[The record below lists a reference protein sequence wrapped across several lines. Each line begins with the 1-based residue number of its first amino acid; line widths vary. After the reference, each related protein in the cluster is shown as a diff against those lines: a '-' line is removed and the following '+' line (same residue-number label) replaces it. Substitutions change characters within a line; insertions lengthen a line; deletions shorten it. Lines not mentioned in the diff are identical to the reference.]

1 MSLGP
6 SPAVINEE
14 PETSSKHESSLL
26 AAPQI
31 PAQDLQSSPID
42 ESKWFG
48 FDNNAGD
55 DNTARRMSASVA
67 LPSENP
73 SSNSLDV
80 TRSATKSTTMGSAM
94 SPTGPEAAIGA
105 QRPPVVP
112 AVQIH
117 PGSGEVP
124 RIDASKSSTAM
135 ADNGAATSIVENT
148 PAETSHSR
156 NVSDVAE
163 TAAEQAQ
170 SEGGNKQLQP
180 TLILGP
186 QHQRRNSAISA
197 VSSASPDLHD
207 GSQQDL
213 AHRSVSPAENA
224 TQVQSEEEAAPGYED
239 PPVAA
244 TTVSKDEE
252 AALERAATQGQ
263 DDPVPS
269 YEENPGRPA
278 RIGPNAQIVPVANLA
293 QQQPRQAPAVPTR
306 PFSFEGA
313 DALQNAQQAYVQT
326 QAATATPSQPLS
338 PVSQTASK
346 DYSQVSAEE
355 IAEDKPRQ
363 SRQSKSYSRPFGQ
376 DPVSDHP
383 AFRPPDQP
391 VDRTQMYS
399 TSDQPP
405 TNARRIEEDAARF
418 RQQLRPAEDEG
429 YRIPGP
435 YHQEYRSPKPRQRQS
450 PSPTA
455 AHARQPLSQSPSRE
469 AVPFTNAQQSHAGSS
484 YNPQAPSG
492 LQQHS
497 GVLSRTSTAE
507 QPAKGRSFGAFLRG
521 KSKPSPSADQAVT
534 QDRQMYADPSR
545 HPEFLP
551 KDSQPDSFASGHS
564 SQGEAKDVLGQLP
577 QTDKSRRRLSKMS
590 LSGSTAEQAA
600 QGKKKKRFSAM
611 GNLFSRSDKS
621 EKTTPPQRST
631 TLPPN
636 SQQPSNL
643 YHPNVSQYYAP
654 DGQQQT
660 GPTAG
665 TGNMSYYQNASPYK
679 APEGSFQGA
688 PLTGVADGEY
698 HHNESQRPKYD
709 HQAQGNV
716 TNSPSNYESRPQD
729 LRIDTTGYSGRQ
741 AGMNTAPPNFLPRDP
756 SHQVPSDI
764 GTRSSTQPG
773 TFEPPRT
780 RAPISASGGQRSNI
794 DARVVELH
802 KRSRSPKLG
811 RPGSPEDDYDRDIRH
826 NGGLAPPG
834 NEARNSGGTPVE
846 GLGTFINKKISPVD
860 GIPRS
865 EEEQEKPYRI
875 GLPGEEEESR
885 RRTRQLLIEQGRF
898 QDAAALGSPSSS
910 SAQDNGT
917 MPDRRTVAERMMAP
931 AQGPGQDVANSARAP
946 LSRDGREDRGQPGYV
961 AELPGSKAEGYESEE
976 EITMSATVRPG
987 DWDWN
992 MPAWVDDTK

>member
-1 MSLGP
+1 MGP
-6 SPAVINEE
+6 SPAVISEE
-14 PETSSKHESSLL
+14 PETGSKRDSSLL

-48 FDNNAGD
+48 FENNAETD
-55 DNTARRMSASVA
+55 DTPRRMSTSEA
-67 LPSENP
+67 LPNDNN
-73 SSNSLDV
+73 SSSGLH
-80 TRSATKSTTMGSAM
+80 TTHSATESK
-94 SPTGPEAAIGA
+94 TGPGVPLMVPEAAA
-105 QRPPVVP
+105 ETVRPPVIP

-124 RIDASKSSTAM
+124 GIDSHEPSKALVHEGGAGSTVK
-135 ADNGAATSIVENT
+135 DTT
-148 PAETSHSR
+148 AETGHSR
-156 NVSDVAE
+156 NVSDVSEAG
-163 TAAEQAQ
+163 AEQAHPDDD
-170 SEGGNKQLQP
+170 NKQLQP
-180 TLILGP
+180 GLVLGP

-197 VSSASPDLHD
+197 VSSASPDVNNGLH
-207 GSQQDL
+207 QDL
-213 AHRSVSPAENA
+213 AHRSVSPAENVA
-224 TQVQSEEEAAPGYED
+224 QVQSEEAAPGYED
-239 PPVAA
+239 SPAAA
-244 TTVSKDEE
+244 TTLSKDEE
-252 AALERAATQGQ
+252 AAQERAATEGQ
-263 DDPVPS
+263 NDPVPS

-278 RIGPNAQIVPVANLA
+278 RIGPDAQIVPVANLA
-293 QQQPRQAPAVPTR
+293 HQQRQASTVPTR

-326 QAATATPSQPLS
+326 QAATGTTSQPLS

-355 IAEDKPRQ
+355 VAEDRPRQ
-363 SRQSKSYSRPFGQ
+363 NRQSKSYSRPFGQ

-383 AFRPPDQP
+383 AFRQPDQP

-399 TSDQPP
+399 TSEQPP

-455 AHARQPLSQSPSRE
+455 AYARQPQPPSPSRE
-469 AVPFTNAQQSHAGSS
+469 AVAFTNFQQSHPGSS
-484 YNPQAPSG
+484 YNPQVPSS
-492 LQQHS
+492 QQQQS

-521 KSKPSPSADQAVT
+521 KPKPPTMPNQGAD
-534 QDRQMYADPSR
+534 QDRQMYPDQSKP
-545 HPEFLP
+545 PGFLP
-551 KDSQPDSFASGHS
+551 RDTRQDSFASGHS
-564 SQGEAKDVLGQLP
+564 SQNESKDVLGQLP

-590 LSGSTAEQAA
+590 LTSSTTDQSV

-621 EKTTPPQRST
+621 EKATPPQRST

-643 YHPNVSQYYAP
+643 YYQNASQYNAP
-654 DGQQQT
+654 DGQLQGAAPT
-660 GPTAG
+660 GAEG
-665 TGNMSYYQNASPYK
+665 GGYYHNASQYN
-679 APEGSFQGA
+679 APDGQIRGA
-688 PLTGVADGEY
+688 SLAGVAGGSY
-698 HHNESQRPKYD
+698 HHNEGQRPEHGY
-709 HQAQGNV
+709 QAQGHV
-716 TNSPSNYESRPQD
+716 THSPSNYETRPQD
-729 LRIDTTGYSGRQ
+729 LRIDTTGHNGRQ
-741 AGMNTAPPNFLPRDP
+741 IGLNTAPPKFLPRDP
-756 SHQVPSDI
+756 SHQGPIDV
-764 GTRSSTQPG
+764 GTHNSAQPG
-773 TFEPPRT
+773 TFSPPTT
-780 RAPISASGGQRSNI
+780 RAPISAPTGQRSNI

-811 RPGSPEDDYDRDIRH
+811 RPGSPEDEYGRNNRH
-826 NGGLAPPG
+826 SGGLAPPG
-834 NEARNSGGTPVE
+834 NEARNSSGTPVE
-846 GLGTFINKKISPVD
+846 GLGTFSNKKISPVD

-898 QDAAALGSPSSS
+898 RDAAALGGPASP
-910 SAQDNGT
+910 SAQDNGN
-917 MPDRRTVAERMMAP
+917 MPDGRTVAERMMSP
-931 AQGPGQDVANSARAP
+931 IQGPSQDVANSTRAP
-946 LSRDGREDRGQPGYV
+946 MSRDGREGRGQPGYV